1 MLMKNDHSRAPIKI
15 LIDKPEP
22 ELPSEA
28 AERSALPRS
37 PPTIK
42 KGGDDIVVGGAS
54 GGGGRELAVTYAAW
68 NCSVCDGFCGILDE
82 VLVIALIPFRSQ
94 INVALSLSLSKVH
107 NLHELQCAADIAP
120 RSSL

>member
-82 VLVIALIPFRSQ
+82 VLVIAFNPFPVSNQRR
-94 INVALSLSLSKVH
+94 SLSLSQKCITCMSCSA
-107 NLHELQCAADIAP
+107 LQT
-120 RSSL
+120 